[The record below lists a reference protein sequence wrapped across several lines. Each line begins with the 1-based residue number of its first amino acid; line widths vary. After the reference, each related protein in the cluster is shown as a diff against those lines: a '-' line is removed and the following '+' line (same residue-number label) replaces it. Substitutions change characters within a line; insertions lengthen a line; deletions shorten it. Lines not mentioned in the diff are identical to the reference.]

1 MKKNDV
7 RLMPISNGTVL
18 DHLPVGAALKIIEVL
33 GLNVP
38 KDTVTVAIN
47 TESRRMG
54 RKDLVFIEGK
64 ALSKEEIEKIALIA
78 AGGTINII
86 KGKGVKKKEKIMLPK
101 QASGLIKCINPKCIS
116 NVESLP
122 TKFSLT
128 ENPLKAK
135 CFYCEKTISA
145 EEIMQ
150 AIK

>member
-18 DHLPVGAALKIIEVL
+18 DHLPVGAALKIIEIL
-33 GLNVP
+33 GLDRP
-38 KDTVTVAIN
+38 RDTVTVAIN

-86 KGKGVKKKEKIMLPK
+86 KGKGIKKKEKIMLPK
-101 QASGLIKCINPKCIS
+101 QASGLIKCMNPKCIS

-128 ENPLKAK
+128 QNPLKAK
-135 CFYCEKTISA
+135 CYYCEKTISA

>member
-1 MKKNDV
+1 M
-7 RLMPISNGTVL
+7 
-18 DHLPVGAALKIIEVL
+18 DHLPVGAALKIIEIL
-33 GLNVP
+33 GLDKP
-38 KDTVTVAIN
+38 SDTVTVAIN
-47 TESRRMG
+47 TESRKLG
-54 RKDLVFIEGK
+54 RKDLLFIEGK

-86 KGKGVKKKEKIMLPK
+86 KGKAIKKKEKISLPK

-122 TKFSLT
+122 TKFSLS

-135 CFYCEKTISA
+135 CYYCEKTISA
-145 EEIMQ
+145 GEIMQ

>member
-1 MKKNDV
+1 MKKNDI

-18 DHLPVGAALKIIEVL
+18 DHLPVGAALKIIEIL
-33 GLNVP
+33 GLDRP
-38 KDTVTVAIN
+38 KDTVTIAIN

-86 KGKGVKKKEKIMLPK
+86 KGKGVKKKEKIRLPK

-135 CFYCEKTISA
+135 CYYCEKTISA